1 MVFQW
6 RRETDTTRPVVQ
18 VFEVR
23 HQGQEE
29 ELSCTGVCTTP
40 ARRAD
45 LIVYTENVFKLY
57 ELNPK
62 IPLSETE
69 QLRILCDVV

>member
-1 MVFQW
+1 M
-6 RRETDTTRPVVQ
+6 
-18 VFEVR
+18 R

-69 QLRILCDVV
+69 QLRIMCDVV